1 MAHKG
6 YQGSSVSSPVGQF
19 QSHQA
24 HPLLLHSL
32 CPTSGAQ
39 SVTLAFQR
47 ADPLLGLR
55 TWQLPPR
62 HPSVKAG
69 GSPPVRTWQCSQGQ
83 EGRSALSRP
92 YVLGTLGMPGEE
104 AVATPK
110 LPSLPYSPSY

>member
-6 YQGSSVSSPVGQF
+6 YRAVQSV
-19 QSHQA
+19 
-24 HPLLLHSL
+24 LLLGSFSPIRHTP
-32 CPTSGAQ
+32 CCYTAYAPTNGAQ
-39 SVTLAFQR
+39 GVTLAFQR

-55 TWQLPPR
+55 TWQLPPQ

-83 EGRSALSRP
+83 EGRSAPSRP
-92 YVLGTLGMPGEE
+92 YVLGKLGMPGEE

-110 LPSLPYSPSY
+110 LPSLPYSP